1 MGRYIEGDGDF
12 PQAEAMFERLIG
24 HQFAVSTHIE
34 NHRFGKHTGRQ
45 IQLKHFPVEIL
56 SCDGFL
62 IFDELKFKDWMAIP
76 IENICQIGQVLDIPP
91 SIFQV
96 PFEKIRVIYLAGE
109 TEIPEEIRKAVQE
122 IADLLADEDM
132 NEWNLPLSQSTL
144 DVIGKYKK

>member
-1 MGRYIEGDGDF
+1 MGRYIKEER
-12 PQAEAMFERLIG
+12 PEAEALFERLIG
-24 HQFAVSTHIE
+24 YSYAVATHIE
-34 NHRFGKHTGRQ
+34 NHTFGKNTGCQ
-45 IQLKHFPVEIL
+45 IKLNYMPVAILKCEGYLV
-56 SCDGFL
+56 
-62 IFDELKFKDWMAIP
+62 FDELRFKDWMAIP
-76 IENICQIGQVLDIPP
+76 IANICQMGQVLDIPP

-109 TEIPEEIRKAVQE
+109 IEIPEEIRGAVQE